1 MQFLIDLIIVGYE
14 VEMRSI
20 GREDWEAGW
29 VEENLSVQVSM
40 WYTVRAPEY
49 LRCWGK
55 RLPFV

>member
-40 WYTVRAPEY
+40 WNTVRAPEY